1 MSSTNLR
8 GKVCLV
14 TGGSRGIGRGIALQ
28 LAKAGATVY
37 LTGRN
42 MEALIKCADEMRESC
57 AAGDNK
63 DIHPVQVDHAN
74 DDQVRQ
80 LFDQIKGEQGRLDIL
95 VNNAYA
101 GVDYIFRNLDK
112 SFWENDDPGVFWDR
126 HNNVGLRNHFIC
138 SSYAARIMS
147 EQKSGLIVNISS
159 AGGLQY
165 LFNVPYGVGKTAVD
179 RMTQDTAHELKKH
192 NVAVVSL
199 WPGPVKTE
207 IVQDIF
213 INNDNAPKAFA
224 GGDAQEAFSMGES
237 VEFSG
242 KAVVALGTSD
252 EKAIMKKSGRVLLT
266 SDLASEYGFTEDDG
280 SLPMDIFSLKA
291 ALMQTPL
298 RAISGFVPGFLKVP
312 KIALYLAGFKF

>member
-1 MSSTNLR
+1 MSSSKLS

-37 LTGRN
+37 VTGRN
-42 MEALIKCADEMRESC
+42 MEALNKCADEMRES
-57 AAGDNK
+57 GGNK

-101 GVDYIFRNLDK
+101 GVDYLFRNLDK

-147 EQKSGLIVNISS
+147 EQKNGLIVNISS

-213 INNDNAPKAFA
+213 INNDGPDPGVPKDAFA
-224 GGDAQEAFSMGES
+224 MGES

-242 KAVVALGTSD
+242 KAVVALGTD
-252 EKAIMKKSGRVLLT
+252 EKTIMKKSGRVLLNT
-266 SDLASEYGFTEDDG
+266 DLASEYGFTEDDG
-280 SLPMDIFSLKA
+280 SLPIDVFSLKA
-291 ALMQTPL
+291 ALLQTPVRGL
-298 RAISGFVPGFLKVP
+298 AGFVPGFLKVP

>member
-1 MSSTNLR
+1 MSSTNLS

-42 MEALIKCADEMRESC
+42 VDALNKCAEEMKES
-57 AAGDNK
+57 GGNK

-80 LFDQIKGEQGRLDIL
+80 LFDQIKSEQGRLDIL

-101 GVDYIFRNLDK
+101 GVDYLFRNLDK
-112 SFWENDDPGVFWDR
+112 KFWENDDPGIFWDR

-138 SSYAARIMS
+138 TSYAARIMV
-147 EQKSGLIVNISS
+147 EQQKGLIVNISS
-159 AGGLQY
+159 AGGLRY
-165 LFNVPYGVGKTAVD
+165 LFNVPYGVGKAAVD

-192 NVAVVSL
+192 NVAVIGL

-213 INNDNAPKAFA
+213 INNENGPDPGVPKESFA
-224 GGDAQEAFSMGES
+224 LGES

-242 KAVVALGTSD
+242 KAVVHLGTD
-252 EKAIMKKSGRVLLT
+252 KKGLMKKSGRVLLNT
-266 SDLASEYGFTEDDG
+266 DLASEYGFTEDDG
-280 SLPMDIFSLKA
+280 SLPIDVFSLKA
-291 ALMQTPL
+291 AFLQIKSMQGLADYIPTF
-298 RAISGFVPGFLKVP
+298 IKVP
-312 KIALYLAGFKF
+312 KILLYLGGFKF